1 MLLDKYKDILGVP
14 GQGFHAAR
22 IPILNYALWD
32 TVGTIAIT
40 WALVLIFAKDK
51 SWQNTL
57 RWIVFAFSLGLFLHI
72 IFGVRTTMTK
82 QLVNFD

>member
-1 MLLDKYKDILGVP
+1 MLLDEYKDMLGVP

-32 TVGTIAIT
+32 TIGTIVIT
-40 WALVLIFAKDK
+40 WILVLLFAKDR
-51 SWQNTL
+51 SWQNTF
-57 RWIVFAFSLGLFLHI
+57 RWILSAFIIGIFLHI

-82 QLVNFD
+82 QLVKFD